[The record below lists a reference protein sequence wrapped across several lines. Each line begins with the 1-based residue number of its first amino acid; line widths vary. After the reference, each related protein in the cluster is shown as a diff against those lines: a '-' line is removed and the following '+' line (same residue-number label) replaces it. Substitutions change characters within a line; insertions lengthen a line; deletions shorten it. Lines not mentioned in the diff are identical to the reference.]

1 MIDCKNTYL
10 KEVNNYEERLK
21 QAYEIIEKSAITV
34 FEWSIGPGIP
44 VKFVTENISIYGY
57 SAKDFY
63 SGKVD
68 YWDFVHKDD
77 AEYTRKAIY
86 EKRESDA
93 TEFKHTYRV
102 ACKDGSIRWVEE
114 WTSWERDESGKPIT
128 EKGIIRD
135 ITKQVETE
143 EKLRRSEERY
153 RNLFENAC
161 ALICTFNQK
170 GKFISV
176 NRACTEISGYS
187 RQQLLDMSI
196 FDLLRPYSKDEK
208 SNPKDLSNFIN
219 KIENNNIEVTINTQN
234 NKKLILEGRLLIL
247 YEAEDN
253 VEIQAVMQDVTSRK
267 EAENKIY
274 YLSYHDKLS
283 GLYNR
288 AYYDEFLNKLDNAAE
303 FPYSII
309 LGDINNL
316 KETNDL
322 YGHKSGDT
330 LIQNIACILQKSCRD
345 SDIVARVGGDEF
357 AIILPKSTDKIAQK
371 VCDRIKKMCNSCEDS
386 SPKPDIALGYSTKN
400 DSLKTNNALICEA
413 DYNMYK
419 DKFQNSKKY
428 SNRSLNHKQ
437 L

>member
-1 MIDCKNTYL
+1 MESKNTYL
-10 KEVNNYEERLK
+10 NDINNYGERLK
-21 QAYEIIEKSAITV
+21 QAYDIIEKSAIVV

-44 VKFVTENISIYGY
+44 VKFVTENISMYGY
-57 SAKDFY
+57 NADDFY

-77 AEYTRKAIY
+77 VEYTTKAVY
-86 EKRESDA
+86 EKRESDT
-93 TEFKHTYRV
+93 TEFKHIYRV
-102 ACKDGSIRWVEE
+102 VCKDGSIRWVEE

-161 ALICTFNQK
+161 ALICTFNQN

-176 NRACTEISGYS
+176 NRACTEVSGYS
-187 RQQLLDMSI
+187 RKQLLNMGI
-196 FDLLRPYSKDEK
+196 FDLLHPYYKIEND
-208 SNPKDLSNFIN
+208 NPKDLSNFIK
-219 KIENNNIEVTINTQN
+219 KIENNNIEVTIN
-234 NKKLILEGRLLIL
+234 NKSNEKLVLEGRLLII
-247 YEAEDN
+247 YEEKDN
-253 VEIQAVMQDVTSRK
+253 IEIQAVMQDVTSRK

-274 YLSYHDKLS
+274 YLSYHDKLT

-288 AYYDEFLNKLDNAAE
+288 AYYDEFLDKLDKTAE

-322 YGHKSGDT
+322 YGHKSGDK
-330 LIQNIACILQKSCRD
+330 LIQIIADILKKSCRD
-345 SDIVARVGGDEF
+345 SDIVARIGGDEF
-357 AIILPKSTDKIAQK
+357 AIVLPKCTDKIAQK
-371 VCDRIKKMCNSCEDS
+371 VCNRIKKMCNSHGNS
-386 SPKPDIALGYSTKN
+386 LPKPSIALGYSTKK
-400 DSLKTNNALICEA
+400 DSLKTNEALICEA
-413 DYNMYK
+413 DRNMYK
-419 DKFQNSKKY
+419 DKFEN
-428 SNRSLNHKQ
+428 NRPTQLNVLKQ
-437 L
+437 